1 MFGVNVKRNLIIAL
15 IFGLSGVVMLF
26 LKIIKVLPEENLY
39 TLISIVLLLFGF
51 VFYLRPKK
59 NIMKNKSSY
68 LLKYREGFYSEITR
82 KNKNL
87 NELKEITF
95 IEKDNNIIY
104 YNNFAFEGLNRKE
117 FVIISKEMLKD
128 FVMICFGEGDE
139 KSHKAKIESFSV
151 KLILKD
157 GKELESKLIEDYR
170 ILWR

>member
-87 NELKEITF
+87 NELREITF

-104 YNNFAFEGLNRKE
+104 YIF
-117 FVIISKEMLKD
+117 
-128 FVMICFGEGDE
+128 
-139 KSHKAKIESFSV
+139 
-151 KLILKD
+151 
-157 GKELESKLIEDYR
+157 
-170 ILWR
+170 